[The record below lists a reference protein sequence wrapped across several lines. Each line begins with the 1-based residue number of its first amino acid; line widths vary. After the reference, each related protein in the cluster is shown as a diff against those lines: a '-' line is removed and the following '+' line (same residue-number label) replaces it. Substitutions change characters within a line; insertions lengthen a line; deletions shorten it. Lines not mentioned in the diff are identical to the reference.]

1 MRYTDAGGALRV
13 ALAHEPAAAQL
24 LLTVEDSAPGVA
36 PELLP
41 RLFERFFRVESS
53 RGRAGGGS
61 GLGLSICRS
70 LVEAHGGRIQAEASP
85 LGGLK
90 IRVVLSLAPIP
101 TPTR

>member
-1 MRYTDAGGALRV
+1 MRYTDAGGELRV
-13 ALAHEPAAAQL
+13 ALAHDPVAAQL

-90 IRVVLSLAPIP
+90 IRVVLPLAP